1 MRQAI
6 LNVVWKDKSALLPSE
21 AAVTVGD
28 VEVRKE
34 GALLELTESL
44 REIVGE
50 AASGGGGS

>member
-34 GALLELTESL
+34 GALLELTDSL
-44 REIVGE
+44 RETVGE